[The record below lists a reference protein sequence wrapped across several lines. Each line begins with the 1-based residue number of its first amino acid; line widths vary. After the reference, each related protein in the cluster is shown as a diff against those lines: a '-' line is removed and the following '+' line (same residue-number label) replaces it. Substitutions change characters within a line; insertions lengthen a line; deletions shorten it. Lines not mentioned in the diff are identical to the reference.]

1 MTIDRRYDRE
11 CKELSDRAES
21 YSVCNNVFVMKAQ
34 TLGNLTSKLRTEE
47 AHAATTHHEGG
58 VEAKEKGDEVK
69 TLNGGAEEKEKG
81 KAVKPARALSYALN
95 SS

>member
-1 MTIDRRYDRE
+1 MQ
-11 CKELSDRAES
+11 LPP
-21 YSVCNNVFVMKAQ
+21 
-34 TLGNLTSKLRTEE
+34 
-47 AHAATTHHEGG
+47 TTRGG

-81 KAVKPARALSYALN
+81 KAVKPARALGYALN